1 MERSESEIIKD
12 LAING
17 KFTEIAEQFGTK
29 RVSKAEVYVQAKLDS
44 LRNKTSEGLSL
55 AGVSYATPFM
65 MYAVVQEG
73 NQVR

>member
-1 MERSESEIIKD
+1 MERSESEIIKE

-17 KFTEIAEQFGTK
+17 KFIEIAEQFGTK
-29 RVSKAEVYVQAKLDS
+29 RVAKAEAYVQAKLDS
-44 LRNKTSEGLSL
+44 LRNKTAEGLFV